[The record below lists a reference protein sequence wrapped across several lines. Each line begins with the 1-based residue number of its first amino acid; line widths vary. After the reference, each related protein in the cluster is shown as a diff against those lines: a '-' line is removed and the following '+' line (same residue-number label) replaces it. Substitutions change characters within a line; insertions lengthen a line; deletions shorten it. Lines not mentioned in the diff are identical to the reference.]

1 MDKDPELSILL
12 AQESIGLT
20 YGNNSTVL
28 SFSNT
33 ALRKVT
39 DKSRLR
45 LTFRGHDV
53 PLSAVRYSPD
63 GNRIVSGAH
72 RTIKIW
78 MAETGAERKRIFVS
92 SFREL
97 EPQWTENRN
106 DSSGQY
112 AVVWNI
118 ETGHQIIVLNG
129 HDATVYS
136 AAYSP
141 DGQRIV
147 TSRYDGTSKVW
158 NAQTGRGALTLIG
171 HYDGRISRI

>member
-1 MDKDPELSILL
+1 MFGVAIAFVCLLALLIFALLQRQEAFEQKLIAQHQRMMADKAKLIVQSQALPTFALSEMDKDLELSILL

-20 YGNNSTVL
+20 YGNNPTVL

-39 DKSRLR
+39 YKSRPR
-45 LTFRGHDV
+45 LTFTGHDV

-63 GNRIVSGAH
+63 GNRIVSVTH

-78 MAETGAERKRIFVS
+78 IAVTGEVLKSIFVS

-106 DSSGQY
+106 DSSGQ
-112 AVVWNI
+112 
-118 ETGHQIIVLNG
+118 
-129 HDATVYS
+129 
-136 AAYSP
+136 
-141 DGQRIV
+141 
-147 TSRYDGTSKVW
+147 
-158 NAQTGRGALTLIG
+158 
-171 HYDGRISRI
+171 